1 MAEKQT
7 IATPAPPVNRRPN
20 SAEQRAARAE
30 LLTTKLASLKQE
42 AADRRAQRERQTAL
56 DASAA
61 RPASGATR
69 SGSL

>member
-7 IATPAPPVNRRPN
+7 IATPAPPINRRPN

-30 LLTTKLASLKQE
+30 SLTNKLAALKQE
-42 AADRRAQRERQTAL
+42 AADRRAQREKQTTP

-61 RPASGATR
+61 RPAAGASR
-69 SGSL
+69 SSSL